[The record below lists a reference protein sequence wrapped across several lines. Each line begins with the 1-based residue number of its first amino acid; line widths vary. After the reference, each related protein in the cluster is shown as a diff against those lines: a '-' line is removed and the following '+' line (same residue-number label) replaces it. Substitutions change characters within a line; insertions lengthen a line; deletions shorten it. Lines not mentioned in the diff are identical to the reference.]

1 MSGVVMSAS
10 AVLINSDSGECTP
23 VAIKRTD
30 RGNWTMGR
38 TKLHLHHNTIG
49 FALLSPIDPRHL
61 QSPLA
66 SIFEYPLP
74 PPLDAYIYP
83 EKLIIARYDADT
95 NTLSNLSSEALVQLC
110 ADLDATSNNS
120 DDVEAV
126 YDVPAMAINYEKEEE
141 EDNDY
146 FSEVDDDI
154 IDESD
159 GENESIEDEDQ
170 DWDDDDDVR
179 STT

>member
-1 MSGVVMSAS
+1 MSGAAGMSAN
-10 AVLINSDSGECTP
+10 AVLISSESGECTP
-23 VAIKRTD
+23 VAIRRTD

-74 PPLDAYIYP
+74 PPLDAYVYP
-83 EKLIIARYDADT
+83 EKLIIARYDVDT
-95 NTLSNLSSEALVQLC
+95 STVSDLSPETLVQSC
-110 ADLDATSNNS
+110 AELDATSKIS

-146 FSEVDDDI
+146 LSEDEDI

-159 GENESIEDEDQ
+159 GDNESMEDEDE
-170 DWDDDDDVR
+170 DWEDDDDVR
-179 STT
+179 YTA